1 MALIAACSL
10 TKPAARRLT
19 FVLRR
24 SAEAVILRKAQ
35 RAEILVSI
43 LSRRP
48 FTAPDHKMR
57 ACDGAEFACWFSS
70 GSDDVAATLLWTLL
84 VR

>member
-1 MALIAACSL
+1 LA
-10 TKPAARRLT
+10 

-24 SAEAVILRKAQ
+24 STEAVIPHKAQ

-48 FTAPDHKMR
+48 FTAPDHKKR
-57 ACDGAEFACWFSS
+57 ACDGAEFACRSSS

>member
-1 MALIAACSL
+1 LALIAACSL
-10 TKPAARRLT
+10 TKPTARRLA

-24 SAEAVILRKAQ
+24 STEAVILHKAQ

-48 FTAPDHKMR
+48 FTAPDHKKR
-57 ACDGAEFACWFSS
+57 ACDGAEFCLQVLFW
-70 GSDDVAATLLWTLL
+70 SDDVATLLWTLL